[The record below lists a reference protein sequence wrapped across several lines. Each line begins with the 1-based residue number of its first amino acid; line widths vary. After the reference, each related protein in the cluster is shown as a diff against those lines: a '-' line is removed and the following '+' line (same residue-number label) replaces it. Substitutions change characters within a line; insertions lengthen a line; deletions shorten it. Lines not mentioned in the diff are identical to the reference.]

1 MYGCIYCFEDHSLC
15 VMGEES
21 EDSEKLLLL
30 GENPSFRVNQS
41 VRVVWTKKDMYTGII
56 VKIGGK

>member
-15 VMGEES
+15 VMGE
-21 EDSEKLLLL
+21 DSEKLQLL
-30 GENPSFRVNQS
+30 GENPSFRVKQS